1 PMEYSM
7 WTCSKSAAA
16 EDPLANVQSLRNQLR
31 RTERNLQ
38 AVEEE
43 LSRYECFYSVSTTS
57 DKTVEENECLKEKL
71 GALRE
76 QNASLTSQN
85 HYLKN
90 RVETM
95 NFELMQSKTRISYLE
110 SILGTRLISIPK
122 LKEQIVNLEAEVSA
136 QDKILRDAE
145 DKLDQSRK
153 TGMQR
158 ANMLQRYKKDYKNLK
173 TELTE
178 LSKQGKRAEQQR
190 DEALLNVEELTR
202 AFKKYKE
209 KITEKL
215 EKVKA
220 EEVVLRKRLINCEE
234 EKETL
239 NEKCV
244 SYRKDLDILEEQL
257 RQLKEENHSTKEE
270 IKTLEVKNT
279 EMVSMLNR
287 SDQKIIELES
297 ELSEKEIV
305 LKEKN
310 SLISENA
317 ELRALTAQQ
326 HNRLKLCHQE
336 IEDSREELNIL
347 ETIISQLS
355 PSTSEKFKWHHLKHQ
370 LSSSSTKEALSES
383 CELNK
388 PLIADLS
395 IKLAMKEAEFQKPH
409 ADFAIS
415 TGTEHLSNDSEG
427 QENSGLCGLE
437 TEPVKLI
444 RSQGGKLTE
453 IVVCQQLE
461 LISKQFEKERQR
473 LQKEIEE
480 LRTKL
485 TEADDENSSLRTSM
499 AQRASQFQIIQEDLL
514 KKASKA
520 SSLEREVTKKS
531 SQLSALEK
539 QLEEKII
546 AYSTAAAR
554 NTELEQELM
563 GKNRHIHELETT
575 ISEEHEQITSAFE
588 KAKLV
593 HLEQHQEMEK
603 QIELLQTQ
611 LEKKH
616 QQFIEQE
623 KIISI
628 LQQDVIHKQ
637 HHIESL
643 DGLLI
648 ESREKTE
655 NENVKKDQGLKVLKS
670 QLTEETI
677 KVRQLESALEVCKE
691 EVALYLSQ
699 SQENKEIFE
708 NHLKKK
714 FEEVHY
720 LQKEIKLKDQNIQDT
735 NEQNILLQQAL
746 HHQQQMLQ
754 QETIRNEEL
763 EDNQIKLEKQVSN
776 LERELQKQKAYSEDE
791 LRKVE
796 QKLHLAAQE
805 ADLNRQKVD
814 ELNSTI
820 SQVKLEMDQ
829 CKNELTGMEKEIE
842 QLKQD
847 DENKAMQINQL
858 DITLEEARSELNEK
872 ANKLLQSETCHR
884 EALQKIVEL
893 ESALQN
899 AHGELKITL
908 TQLQELQDA
917 LQNAQSSLEEKH
929 VTVMDLTTEL
939 RYCKGEIEDKKQQ
952 LLDMDQAL
960 KERNW
965 ELKQRAAQITQLDMT
980 VREHRGEMEQ
990 QIIRLECNL
999 EKSELEIK
1007 ECNKQIESLEKKLQH
1022 SKDELREKEFEL
1034 LQRDQEI
1041 NQLSAEISS
1050 FKDACQLEVST
1061 KTEMAPAGLVMLH
1074 FCVISFPWIRYCR
1087 SLLSVYTPKVFDL
1100 YSRSWGLD
1108 CVTAEYE
1115 GSFTAN

>member
-1 PMEYSM
+1 M
-7 WTCSKSAAA
+7 WTCSESAAD
-16 EDPLANVQSLRNQLR
+16 EDLLGNLQSLRNQLR

-38 AVEEE
+38 TVEEE
-43 LSRYECFYSVSTTS
+43 LSSTSTSDRYGHCFNEAVDFTPEDLVQPNCNYQGFSNCKKNAGETSCQDFQRKSKSCSVSTTS
-57 DKTVEENECLKEKL
+57 DKTVEENERLKEKL
-71 GALRE
+71 DALHK
-76 QNASLTSQN
+76 QNASLASQN

-95 NFELMQSKTRISYLE
+95 NFELMQSKTRICYLE
-110 SILGTRLISIPK
+110 STLGTHLVSIPK

-145 DKLDQSRK
+145 DKLDQSQK
-153 TGMQR
+153 TGMER
-158 ANMLQRYKKDYKNLK
+158 ENMLQRYKKDYKNLK
-173 TELTE
+173 MELIE
-178 LSKQGKRAEQQR
+178 RSKQGKRAEQQR
-190 DEALLNVEELTR
+190 NEALLNVEELTR

-220 EEVVLRKRLINCEE
+220 EEVVLGKRLINCEK
-234 EKETL
+234 EKEKM

-244 SYRKDLDILEEQL
+244 SYRKDLNILEEQL
-257 RQLKEENHSTKEE
+257 RQLKEENHSTKEK
-270 IKTLEVKNT
+270 IKTLEAKNT
-279 EMVSMLNR
+279 DVVSMLTR

-310 SLISENA
+310 ALISENT

-326 HNRLKLCHQE
+326 HNRLKLYHQE

-355 PSTSEKFKWHHLKHQ
+355 LSTSEELKWHHSKHQ

-383 CELNK
+383 WFESNK

-395 IKLAMKEAEFQKPH
+395 IKLAMKEAEIQKPC
-409 ADFAIS
+409 ANLTIC
-415 TGTEHLSNDSEG
+415 TGAEHLSNDNEG
-427 QENSGLCGLE
+427 QENSRLCGLE

-444 RSQGGKLTE
+444 RSQGERRK
-453 IVVCQQLE
+453 CQQLE
-461 LISKQFEKERQR
+461 LISKEFEKERQR
-473 LQKEIEE
+473 FQKEVEE

-485 TEADDENSSLRTSM
+485 TKADDVNSSLKTSM

-514 KKASKA
+514 KKASKT

-539 QLEEKII
+539 QLEEKTI
-546 AYSTAAAR
+546 AYSAAATR

-563 GKNRHIHELETT
+563 GKNRRIHELETT
-575 ISEEHEQITSAFE
+575 ISEEHEQVTSAFE

-593 HLEQHQEMEK
+593 HLEEHKEMEK
-603 QIELLQTQ
+603 QIEL
-611 LEKKH
+611 EM
-616 QQFIEQE
+616 
-623 KIISI
+623 
-628 LQQDVIHKQ
+628 
-637 HHIESL
+637 
-643 DGLLI
+643 
-648 ESREKTE
+648 E
-655 NENVKKDQGLKVLKS
+655 NQNVKKDQGLKMLKS

-677 KVRQLESALEVCKE
+677 KVRQLESALDVCKE
-691 EVALYLSQ
+691 EVALYLNQ

-708 NHLKKK
+708 NQLKKK
-714 FEEVHY
+714 FEEVRY

-735 NEQNILLQQAL
+735 SEQNILLQQTL

-754 QETIRNEEL
+754 QETIRNGEL

-776 LERELQKQKAYSEDE
+776 LEQELQKQKACAEDE

-796 QKLHLAAQE
+796 EKRRLAAQE

-814 ELNSTI
+814 ELNGTI
-820 SQVKLEMDQ
+820 RQIKLEMDQ
-829 CKNELTGMEKEIE
+829 CKSELTGMEKEVV
-842 QLKQD
+842 QLKRD
-847 DENKAMQINQL
+847 GEDKAMQINQL
-858 DITLEEARSELNEK
+858 DIILEEARSELNEK
-872 ANKLLQSETCHR
+872 ANEVNDLQDKLLQSETCHR

-893 ESALQN
+893 ESALEN

-917 LQNAQSSLEEKH
+917 LQNAQSSLEKKH
-929 VTVMDLTTEL
+929 VAIMDLTTEL
-939 RYCKGEIEDKKQQ
+939 RYCKGEIEDKKQE

-965 ELKQRAAQITQLDMT
+965 ELKQRAAQVRPFQITQLDMT

-990 QIIRLECNL
+990 QIIRLEANL

-1007 ECNKQIESLEKKLQH
+1007 ECNKQIESLEKKLQR

-1041 NQLSAEISS
+1041 NQLKKKIERKQQS
-1050 FKDACQLEVST
+1050 LEALE
-1061 KTEMAPAGLVMLH
+1061 KGQEL
-1074 FCVISFPWIRYCR
+1074 
-1087 SLLSVYTPKVFDL
+1087 
-1100 YSRSWGLD
+1100 
-1108 CVTAEYE
+1108 
-1115 GSFTAN
+1115 

>member
-1 PMEYSM
+1 PTEYNM
-7 WTCSKSAAA
+7 WTCSESAAD
-16 EDPLANVQSLRNQLR
+16 EDLLGNLQSLQYQLR
-31 RTERNLQ
+31 RTEKNLQ
-38 AVEEE
+38 TVEEE
-43 LSRYECFYSVSTTS
+43 LSRYECSYSVSTTS
-57 DKTVEENECLKEKL
+57 DKTVEENERLKKKL
-71 GALRE
+71 DALHE
-76 QNASLTSQN
+76 QNASLASQN

-90 RVETM
+90 RLETM
-95 NFELMQSKTRISYLE
+95 TFELMQSKTRICYLE
-110 SILGTRLISIPK
+110 STLGTHLVSIPK

-145 DKLDQSRK
+145 DKLDQSQK
-153 TGMQR
+153 TGMER
-158 ANMLQRYKKDYKNLK
+158 ENMLQRYKKDYKNLK
-173 TELTE
+173 MEFIE
-178 LSKQGKRAEQQR
+178 RSKQGKRAEQQR
-190 DEALLNVEELTR
+190 NEALLNVEELTR

-220 EEVVLRKRLINCEE
+220 EEVVLGKRLINCEK
-234 EKETL
+234 EKEKM

-244 SYRKDLDILEEQL
+244 SYRKDLNILEEQL
-257 RQLKEENHSTKEE
+257 RQLKEENHSTKEK
-270 IKTLEVKNT
+270 IKTLEAKNT
-279 EMVSMLNR
+279 DVVSMLTQ
-287 SDQKIIELES
+287 SDQKIIELEN

-310 SLISENA
+310 ALISENA

-326 HNRLKLCHQE
+326 HNCLKLYHQE

-347 ETIISQLS
+347 ETIISQLCL
-355 PSTSEKFKWHHLKHQ
+355 STSEELKWHHLKHQ
-370 LSSSSTKEALSES
+370 LSSSSRKEALSES
-383 CELNK
+383 CFELNK
-388 PLIADLS
+388 PLIGDLS
-395 IKLAMKEAEFQKPH
+395 IKLEMKEAEIQKPC
-409 ADFAIS
+409 ANFTIC
-415 TGTEHLSNDSEG
+415 TGAEHLSNDNEG
-427 QENSGLCGLE
+427 QENSRLCSLE

-444 RSQGGKLTE
+444 RSQGERRT
-453 IVVCQQLE
+453 CQQLE
-461 LISKQFEKERQR
+461 LISKRFEKERQR
-473 LQKEIEE
+473 FQKEIEE

-485 TEADDENSSLRTSM
+485 TKADDVNSSLKTSM

-514 KKASKA
+514 KKASKT

-531 SQLSALEK
+531 SQISALEK
-539 QLEEKII
+539 QLEEKTI
-546 AYSTAAAR
+546 AFSAAATR

-563 GKNRHIHELETT
+563 GKNRRIHELETT
-575 ISEEHEQITSAFE
+575 ISEEHEQVTSAFE

-593 HLEQHQEMEK
+593 HLEEHKEMEK

-637 HHIESL
+637 HRIESL

-648 ESREKTE
+648 ESREEME
-655 NENVKKDQGLKVLKS
+655 NQNTKKDQGLKMLKS

-677 KVRQLESALEVCKE
+677 KVRQLESALDVCKE
-691 EVALYLSQ
+691 EVALYLNQ

-708 NHLKKK
+708 NQLKKK
-714 FEEVHY
+714 SEEVRY

-735 NEQNILLQQAL
+735 SEQNILLQQTL

-754 QETIRNEEL
+754 QETIRNGEL
-763 EDNQIKLEKQVSN
+763 EDNQIKLEKQVSS
-776 LERELQKQKAYSEDE
+776 LEQELQKQKACAEDD

-796 QKLHLAAQE
+796 EKHRLAAQE
-805 ADLNRQKVD
+805 ADLNRRKVD
-814 ELNSTI
+814 ELNGTI
-820 SQVKLEMDQ
+820 RQIKLEMDQ
-829 CKNELTGMEKEIE
+829 CKSELTGMEKEVV
-842 QLKQD
+842 QLKRD
-847 DENKAMQINQL
+847 GEDKAMQINQL
-858 DITLEEARSELNEK
+858 DIILEEARSELNEK
-872 ANKLLQSETCHR
+872 ANEDKLLQSETCHR

-893 ESALQN
+893 ESALEN

-917 LQNAQSSLEEKH
+917 LQNAQSSLEKKH
-929 VTVMDLTTEL
+929 VAIMDLTTEL
-939 RYCKGEIEDKKQQ
+939 RYCKGEIEEKKQE

-990 QIIRLECNL
+990 QIIRLESNL

-1007 ECNKQIESLEKKLQH
+1007 ECNKQIESLEKKLQR

-1041 NQLSAEISS
+1041 NQLKKKIERKQQS
-1050 FKDACQLEVST
+1050 LEALEKV
-1061 KTEMAPAGLVMLH
+1061 E
-1074 FCVISFPWIRYCR
+1074 C
-1087 SLLSVYTPKVFDL
+1087 SLDTLKI
-1100 YSRSWGLD
+1100 
-1108 CVTAEYE
+1108 
-1115 GSFTAN
+1115 FTF